1 MIGLILMKKT
11 KKPKQKKTEQ
21 QRKDATAALKEMEKA
36 MFAIRFYPVAVDEDT
51 KDQAIERLIRTYNK
65 GDDTIRQMLL
75 YMVHEALAKAS
86 EFRVMHTKEY
96 FKMKKPNEDPTK
108 IRMDVYRAIFNYNTS
123 AEGVCELC
131 NLLSRLN
138 RDEAS
143 KLLTYH
149 YSRLTMAENEGT
161 HMLRAAIIDALGRS
175 ESRYAL
181 NALLEYAKYTDSERT
196 MNRIVNALLGWEKKL
211 DGMELKPKEKEE
223 LLARLHDTITKET
236 GGSHYG

>member
-1 MIGLILMKKT
+1 MIFMKKEKS
-11 KKPKQKKTEQ
+11 KKAKQKKTEQ
-21 QRKDATAALKEMEKA
+21 RKKDAAATLKEMEKA
-36 MFAIRFYPVAVDEDT
+36 MFAIRFYPVAVDEGT
-51 KDQAIERLIRTYNK
+51 KDEAIKRLIKIYNR
-65 GDDTIRQMLL
+65 GDDTVRQMLL

-96 FKMKKPNEDPTK
+96 FKVKKPNEDPTR
-108 IRMDVYRAIFNYNTS
+108 IRMEVYRAIFNYNTS

-138 RDEAS
+138 KDEAS

-161 HMLRAAIIDALGRS
+161 HMLRAAIIDALGKS

-181 NALLEYAKYTDSERT
+181 NALLEYAKYTDSDRT
-196 MNRIVNALLGWEKKL
+196 MSRIVNALLGWERKL
-211 DGMELKPKEKEE
+211 EGMKLKPKEKEE
-223 LLARLHDTITKET
+223 LLARLHETITKET